1 MKADTRDRLLLPI
14 LLPLGILAVV
24 GLALWG
30 FSRLLLGVHGAAA
43 TLVAMTV
50 AGAIVLIA
58 GVAAARPQVRGST
71 IVAMVGATAGIAMLA
86 GGIAIAV
93 VAGEEEGG
101 GAGPGPGAVVHLAA
115 ANIAFEPTTL
125 TATADEPFVI
135 AFDNRDAGVQHN
147 VQIFDN
153 PDYSGTPLFDGD
165 LVTGPA
171 QAEYEVAPLPQGI
184 YPFRCVVHPNMTGEL
199 EIRPGGGGGG
209 EGGGGGAPP
218 VQVVAANIAF
228 DTDTIELPADAPST
242 ITFDNQDAGVQHNI
256 SIYSDASLGQA
267 FFQGDLV
274 TGPDTVEYPI
284 PPEPA
289 GEYYFQCDVHP
300 TMNGTVVVA
309 GGAGPPPE
317 GTAPTGP
324 SP

>member
-1 MKADTRDRLLLPI
+1 VKADTRDRLLLPI
-14 LLPLGILAVV
+14 LLPIGILAVIGV
-24 GLALWG
+24 VLWG
-30 FSRLLLGVHGAAA
+30 FSRLLLDVHGAAA
-43 TLVAMTV
+43 TMVALTV

-58 GVAAARPQVRGST
+58 AAAAARPQVRGST
-71 IVAMVGATAGIAMLA
+71 IVAMVGATAGVAMLA

-93 VAGEEEGG
+93 VAGEGEGG
-101 GAGPGPGAVVHLAA
+101 GPGPGPGTVVRLTAA
-115 ANIAFEPTTL
+115 GIAFEPTTL
-125 TATADEPFVI
+125 SATADEPFAI

-153 PDYSGTPLFDGD
+153 PDFSGTPLFAGE

-171 QAEYEVAPLPQGI
+171 QAQYEVAPLPQGI
-184 YPFRCVVHPNMTGEL
+184 YAFNGVVHPNMTGEL
-199 EIRPGGGGGG
+199 EVRPGRGGG
-209 EGGGGGAPP
+209 GGGGGAPP

-228 DTDTIELPADAPST
+228 DTDTIALPADVPSA

-256 SIYSDASLGQA
+256 SIYSDPSLGQTL
-267 FFQGDLV
+267 FPGDLV
-274 TGPDTVEYPI
+274 TGPETIEYAI

-309 GGAGPPPE
+309 GGGQPPPE
-317 GTAPTGP
+317 GSAPTGP